1 LTHGTESGNREAAH
15 GREEHSIDAQIAAL
29 QVIYPS
35 LKIQAKSR
43 ATPKQ
48 RVIIWLAGAVIAAL
62 LPLIAT
68 AIYTAANKQP
78 LGFYQVTA
86 KGELLIISAVL
97 MIAGLA
103 ELVLLFWR
111 MPAGKELQLALLP
124 LGIVLYLVGVA
135 FWYGAVSS
143 HLPTSKAPT
152 GDWGLAYGS
161 SAMFVIAAA
170 VSSYCVWL
178 AGAGE

>member
-1 LTHGTESGNREAAH
+1 
-15 GREEHSIDAQIAAL
+15 
-29 QVIYPS
+29 
-35 LKIQAKSR
+35 
-43 ATPKQ
+43 
-48 RVIIWLAGAVIAAL
+48 
-62 LPLIAT
+62 
-68 AIYTAANKQP
+68 
-78 LGFYQVTA
+78 
-86 KGELLIISAVL
+86 

-135 FWYGAVSS
+135 FWYGTVSS
-143 HLPTSKAPT
+143 HLSTPEAPT
-152 GDWGLAYGS
+152 GDWNLAYGS

-170 VSSYCVWL
+170 FSSYCVWL